1 MLTGRTQ
8 TVGVLGTWAVGLAS
22 DVVTSKA
29 STITGGTSVHVRRTC
44 KPARH
49 TLIDLLTDRL
59 TLPSHTVGCV
69 RFLRGFDRPRYP
81 GIWFDVLLPA
91 AGQVVVQAVS
101 LVSAPLSLCR
111 G

>member
-59 TLPSHTVGCV
+59 TLPSHTQ
-69 RFLRGFDRPRYP
+69 
-81 GIWFDVLLPA
+81 W
-91 AGQVVVQAVS
+91 AVYAS
-101 LVSAPLSLCR
+101 FGASTALDILVSGSMCYYLQQGKSLFKP
-111 G
+111 